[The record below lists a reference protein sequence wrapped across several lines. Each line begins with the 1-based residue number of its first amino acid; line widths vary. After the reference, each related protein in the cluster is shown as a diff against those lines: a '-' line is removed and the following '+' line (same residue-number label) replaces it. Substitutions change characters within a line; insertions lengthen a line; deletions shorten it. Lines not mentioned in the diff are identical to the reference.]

1 VEPPHRE
8 QALENAPPAASA
20 SGVARPRAWAGVARE
35 EGRRL
40 AERAEAERE
49 RHRSVD
55 ALYEMADR
63 DAEVGGGLIAAAL
76 AYRLFIWL
84 LPVALVAVAGLGIA
98 ADASSGTPEDAA
110 ESLGFE
116 GLISNSVANAA
127 ESPNRWYALLIG
139 IPILVWA
146 TRSLLR
152 ALIGAHRL
160 VWGDVRTSVTKPTI
174 VRSLEFLGLLLCLA
188 AVAAAA
194 SALRS
199 WSTFPGLAATVVA
212 VEPYA
217 GLWLVIALRLPHGEA
232 PWTALVPGALV
243 YGVGTEI
250 VHGVIAYVITPWALA
265 KQGTYGAL
273 GLAAALLLCLFLIS
287 RLVVSSAVVNATLW
301 ERSRTARPRRSAGA
315 VPLG

>member
-1 VEPPHRE
+1 MEPSDRHTAHDSPPRDARVARGRRWAA
-8 QALENAPPAASA
+8 ALE
-20 SGVARPRAWAGVARE
+20 V
-35 EGRRL
+35 RRDHL
-40 AERAEAERE
+40 TKRAEAER
-49 RHRSVD
+49 RLHPSVD
-55 ALYEMADR
+55 AVYDMVDR
-63 DAEVGGGLIAAAL
+63 DAEVGGGIIACAL

-84 LPVALVAVAGLGIA
+84 LPVALVVVAGLGLA
-98 ADASSGTPEDAA
+98 ADASSGSPEEAA
-110 ESLGFE
+110 AALGFE
-116 GLISNSVANAA
+116 GLVTSSIANAA

-139 IPILVWA
+139 VPLLVWA

-188 AVAAAA
+188 AVSAAA

-212 VEPYA
+212 VVPYA